1 MTQDELGEHER
12 KGQIL
17 IKSMGFQEYIE
28 EMEKAIAFFEKLVK
42 ESEKPKGKSEWAD

>member
-1 MTQDELGEHER
+1 MKQGKLREHER

-17 IKSMGFQEYIE
+17 IESMGFQRYLEVL
-28 EMEKAIAFFEKLVK
+28 EKTLAFFEKLVK